1 MSLHRLS
8 AGAGYRYL
16 LRHTACG
23 DVERDPATPLTAY
36 YTDAGYPPGRW
47 LGAGLAGL
55 GDGTGIRP
63 GTAVSEDA
71 MSAVFGAG
79 RDPVTG
85 ETLGRGY
92 PTFRTLAQRITDR
105 CATLPDS
112 LDSEA
117 RASAV
122 ARITEIEAARQTRV
136 AVAGFD
142 LTFTAPKSASV
153 LWALADPK
161 IQAAVVAAHRAAVD
175 EALALVEDRALFTRV
190 GQRSCAQVPTR
201 GMIAA
206 AFDHWD
212 TRTGDPNLHTHV
224 VIANKV
230 QGPDGGWRSVDSRAL
245 HHAVVAVSEVYD
257 NLLADHLARDLP
269 VSWSWRPRGPRRTPA
284 FEVDGVGDEL
294 LTEFSTRSASIGAAL
309 QDAVVDFHAT
319 HGRGPRRVENLQLRQ
334 RVTRATRPE
343 KTAHPLIELLRSWR
357 DRAARLTGR
366 TPAQLTDAA
375 LGGSRRG
382 RVARRGLRAGDLSEQ
397 VVARLAGETLDAVM
411 ARRSTWTRWNL
422 LAETA
427 RTTRGLRLATPDERH
442 ALHDRVIDA
451 ALATC
456 VALDPGEV
464 FTVPAGYRR
473 PDGTSVFARPGEDAF
488 THQRILDAE
497 HRLLQ
502 AITDLGAPTTVETT
516 AGGIATTPQV
526 ARHPGGAPVRL
537 AGDQVDAII
546 SIATS
551 GRRLE
556 VLVGPA
562 GTGKTTTLRALRS
575 AWETTYGR
583 GSVIGL
589 APSATAA
596 HELADALH
604 IGCENTAKWLHETA
618 GSGALTRTAILGG
631 LSTRRERALAAGDMA
646 ALRAMG
652 EATLAL
658 EREQS
663 LWSLRPGQLLIVDE
677 ASLAGTFTLDT
688 LTAQA
693 TAAGAKVLLV
703 GDHRQLSAVD
713 AGGAFGLLAEH
724 GDARELWSLW
734 RFRHRWEAGASRL
747 LRHGHPNVV
756 DTYATHDR
764 IHAGEA
770 DTMVEAAYQAWQ
782 RHTQTG
788 QSAVLLATD
797 AHTVDALNA
806 RAHDDLVATGHVA
819 PEGIPAAGGVTVAV
833 GDTVLTR
840 RNNRRLHVPG
850 GGHVRN
856 GARWTVTA
864 THPDGA
870 LNLAPAVPGTPHL
883 PVSEPRPVITVPADY
898 VADHVELGYA
908 TTIHRAQ
915 GVTVDH
921 AHVLATPGMTRE
933 ALYVAMTRGRDTNH
947 AYVATDAVDPDCGQL
962 PDPAGTPGPREI
974 LSRILATTGGELSAT
989 QTLAQRQADA
999 ASAARLAP
1007 IRTTLIADQQ
1017 AREQGQHASSDHAD
1031 GLSTSTDA
1039 EPAGQL
1045 VTASTTDGPH
1055 GPAAERRLERDI
1067 RDWAEDGRPV
1077 QDAAE
1082 IRPQESTD
1090 SVANA
1095 IREIDDLLGD
1105 RLSSSATTDFASR
1118 PSWMPPWQGPRADPS
1133 DRQPWGADLALL
1145 DRYHGLTRASAVE
1158 PGEARADAFHATGRI
1173 RGPEPYAAEASP
1185 DSPTHDPWVVTR

>member
-23 DVERDPATPLTAY
+23 DVQRDPATPLTAY

-47 LGAGLAGL
+47 LGTGLTGL
-55 GDGTGIRP
+55 GDGTGIGP

-79 RDPVTG
+79 RDPLTG
-85 ETLGRGY
+85 EPLGRGY
-92 PTFRTLAQRITDR
+92 PTFRTLAQRISDR
-105 CATLPDS
+105 CATLPDAM
-112 LDSEA
+112 DGEA
-117 RASAV
+117 RASAM
-122 ARITEIEAARQTRV
+122 ARITEVETARRTRV

-161 IQAAVVAAHRAAVD
+161 TQAVVVAAHRAAVA
-175 EALALVEDRALFTRV
+175 EALGLVEDRALFTRV

-257 NLLADHLARDLP
+257 NLFADHLARDLP
-269 VSWSWRPRGPRRTPA
+269 VSWSWRARGPRRTPA

-294 LTEFSTRSASIGAAL
+294 LTEFSTRSAGIGAAL

-319 HGRGPRRVENLQLRQ
+319 HGRGPSRVEILQLRQ

-343 KTAHPLIELLRSWR
+343 KIAHPLVELLRSWR

-427 RTTRGLRLATPDERH
+427 RTTRGLRLATPAERH

-464 FTVPAGYRR
+464 FTVPAGYQRA
-473 PDGTSVFARPGEDAF
+473 DGTSVFARPGEDAF

-497 HRLLQ
+497 QRLLQ
-502 AITDLGAPTTVETT
+502 ATTDSGAPTASE
-516 AGGIATTPQV
+516 AIARRIATTPQP
-526 ARHPGGAPVRL
+526 ARDPGGAPVRL
-537 AGDQVDAII
+537 AVDQVDAII

-575 AWETTYGR
+575 AWETTYGH
-583 GSVIGL
+583 GTVIGL

-604 IGCENTAKWLHETA
+604 IGCENTAKWLHESV
-618 GSGALTRTAILGG
+618 GHGALTRTAILDG
-631 LSTRRERALAAGDMA
+631 LTVRRERAVAAGDMA
-646 ALRAMG
+646 ALRTMG

-658 EREQS
+658 EREQA
-663 LWSLRPGQLLIVDE
+663 LWALRPGQLLIVDE

-724 GDARELWSLW
+724 GTARELRSLW

-747 LRHGHPNVV
+747 LRHGHPSVV
-756 DTYATHDR
+756 DTYASHDR
-764 IHAGEA
+764 VRAGEA

-782 RHTQTG
+782 RHTQSG

-806 RAHDDLVATGHVA
+806 RAHDDLVSTGHVA
-819 PEGIPAAGGVTVAV
+819 PDGIPAAGGVTVAV

-870 LNLAPAVPGTPHL
+870 LTLAPAVPGTHHL
-883 PVSEPRPVITVPADY
+883 PGSEPRPEITVPADY
-898 VADHVELGYA
+898 VAEHVELGYA

-947 AYVATDAVDPDCGQL
+947 AYVATDAVDPDCDQL
-962 PDPAGTPGPREI
+962 PDPAGMPSPREI

-989 QTLAQRQADA
+989 QTLAQRDA
-999 ASAARLAP
+999 AATSPARLAP

-1017 AREQGQHASSDHAD
+1017 DGPRVPQASSARDDRAAATAVHD
-1031 GLSTSTDA
+1031 SVG
-1039 EPAGQL
+1039 PL
-1045 VTASTTDGPH
+1045 VTVPLT
-1055 GPAAERRLERDI
+1055 ERPR
-1067 RDWAEDGRPV
+1067 
-1077 QDAAE
+1077 
-1082 IRPQESTD
+1082 
-1090 SVANA
+1090 SVADT
-1095 IREIDDLLGD
+1095 IREIDALLGN
-1105 RLSSSATTDFASR
+1105 RLARSSAAEDTFR
-1118 PSWMPPWQGPRADPS
+1118 PGWMPPLLSRSATPS
-1133 DRQPWGADLALL
+1133 DREQWYTNVALL
-1145 DRYHGLTRASAVE
+1145 ERYEGLSRASAFE
-1158 PGEARADAFHATGRI
+1158 PDHSRPDDLEATGYISR
-1173 RGPEPYAAEASP
+1173 PEPYVPESYP
-1185 DSPTHDPWVVTR
+1185 DSAEHDPWVVTL

>member
-47 LGAGLAGL
+47 LGTGLTGL
-55 GDGTGIRP
+55 GNGTGITP
-63 GTAVSEDA
+63 GAAVTEVA

-79 RDPVTG
+79 RDPITG
-85 ETLGRGY
+85 EPLGRGY

-105 CATLPDS
+105 CAALPDAM
-112 LDSEA
+112 DGEA

-122 ARITEIEAARQTRV
+122 ARITEIETARRARV

-161 IQAAVVAAHRAAVD
+161 TQAAVVAAHRAAVD

-257 NLLADHLARDLP
+257 NLFADHLARDLP

-294 LTEFSTRSASIGAAL
+294 LTEFSTRSAGIGAAL
-309 QDAVVDFHAT
+309 QDAVVDFHAA
-319 HGRGPRRVENLQLRQ
+319 HGRGPSRVEILQLRQ

-343 KTAHPLIELLRSWR
+343 KAAHPLIELLRSWR

-375 LGGSRRG
+375 LGGSRRI
-382 RVARRGLRAGDLSEQ
+382 RAARRGLRAGDLSEQ

-411 ARRSTWTRWNL
+411 TRRSTWTRWNL

-427 RTTRGLRLATPDERH
+427 RTTRGLRLATAEERH

-464 FTVPAGYRR
+464 FTVPAGYQRA
-473 PDGTSVFARPGEDAF
+473 DGTSVFARPGEDAF

-497 HRLLQ
+497 QRLLH
-502 AITDLGAPTTVETT
+502 ATTDPGAPTASEST
-516 AGGIATTPQV
+516 ARRIATAPPP
-526 ARHPGGAPVRL
+526 ARLLGAAPVRL
-537 AGDQVDAII
+537 ADDQVDAII

-575 AWETTYGR
+575 AWEATYGR

-604 IGCENTAKWLHETA
+604 IGCENTAKWLHETV
-618 GSGALTRTAILGG
+618 GPGALTRTAILDG
-631 LSTRRERALAAGDMA
+631 LTVRRERAVAAGDMA
-646 ALRAMG
+646 ALRTMG

-663 LWSLRPGQLLIVDE
+663 LWALRPGQLLIVDE

-713 AGGAFGLLAEH
+713 AGGAFGLLGEH
-724 GDARELWSLW
+724 GAARELRSLW

-770 DTMVEAAYQAWQ
+770 DTMVEAAYQAWR

-806 RAHDDLVATGHVA
+806 RAHDDLVSTGHVA
-819 PEGIPAAGGVTVAV
+819 PDGIPAAGRVTVAV

-870 LNLAPAVPGTPHL
+870 LTLAPAVPGTHHHPM
-883 PVSEPRPVITVPADY
+883 SEPRPEITVPAEY
-898 VADHVELGYA
+898 VAEHVELGYA

-933 ALYVAMTRGRDTNH
+933 ALYVAMARGRDTNH
-947 AYVATDAVDPDCGQL
+947 AYVATDAVDPDCDQL
-962 PDPAGTPGPREI
+962 PDPAGAPGPREI
-974 LSRILATTGGELSAT
+974 LSRILASTGGELSAT
-989 QTLAQRQADA
+989 QTLAQRHADA
-999 ASAARLAP
+999 TSLARLAP
-1007 IRTTLIADQQ
+1007 IRTTLLADLE
-1017 AREQGQHASSDHAD
+1017 AREQGHASLAHAD
-1031 GLSTSTDA
+1031 GRSTSPDA
-1039 EPAGQL
+1039 ETAGKL
-1045 VTASTTDGPH
+1045 VTAWATDGPDE
-1055 GPAAERRLERDI
+1055 PVETRKLERDTL
-1067 RDWAEDGRPV
+1067 DWDEDGRAVP
-1077 QDAAE
+1077 DAVA
-1082 IRPQESTD
+1082 IRLRERTD
-1090 SVANA
+1090 SMASA
-1095 IREIDDLLGD
+1095 IREIDDLLRD
-1105 RLSSSATTDFASR
+1105 RLSSSATADATSR
-1118 PSWMPPWQGPRADPS
+1118 PSWMPLWQGPPANPG

-1145 DRYHGLTRASAVE
+1145 DRHHGLTQTSAVE
-1158 PGEARADAFHATGRI
+1158 PGQARPDGLDATGRI